1 MPMLGTEV
9 DDMLLNFSCNNF
21 KSFKD
26 GFVFNMIPEKRM
38 TELDYSILCEKIAD
52 KEINALSASVIYG
65 PNAAGKTSVVN
76 AMSCLRQIVL
86 RGNIEDAENDL
97 YGDRISNSMML
108 IPFAYREDSAPVSFD
123 ITFVHDG
130 IKFRYVLV
138 AYLGAFLE
146 KGVNRH
152 VEQECLF
159 VNDELIFDRR
169 KESVEKLELS
179 SVSDY
184 LNVGYKINASSETRT
199 AMSSN
204 VTKDSLLIVTDFNSF
219 CSKRLVAEFKEWFE
233 KRFIVVNSANKARF
247 FADTLDDEHPATL
260 NLDMNRIASEAG
272 IIGGGLA
279 YVRDQKSN
287 STKLLSVFK
296 QQENNELLALDAD
309 RIESVG
315 TMRLVSIMPIII
327 AALKEG
333 ATLVMDELDA
343 SLHPMIIMN
352 VISIFHNDDINKK
365 GAQLI
370 FNTHNP
376 IYLNHRLL
384 RRDEIKFVER
394 ETTTKSS
401 SLYALSDFKANGEA
415 SVRKTSDY
423 MKNYFINRY
432 GAIVDIDFTDI
443 IADVLKG
450 AEDND

>member
-1 MPMLGTEV
+1 
-9 DDMLLNFSCNNF
+9 MLLGFSCNNF

-26 GFVFNMIPEKRM
+26 GFVFNMVPERRM
-38 TELDYSILCEKIAD
+38 TELDYSIL
-52 KEINALSASVIYG
+52 KETIGGKGINALSVSVIYG

-76 AMSCLRQIVL
+76 AMSCLRQVVL
-86 RGNIEDAENDL
+86 RGNIQDAENDL
-97 YGDRISNSMML
+97 YGDRISNGMIL
-108 IPFAYREDSAPVSFD
+108 APFAYREDATPVSFD
-123 ITFVHDG
+123 ISFTHSG
-130 IKFRYVLV
+130 IKFRYVLA

-146 KGVNRH
+146 KGAERYVDK
-152 VEQECLF
+152 ECLY

-169 KESVEKLELS
+169 KESVEKLELAS
-179 SVSDY
+179 IVDY
-184 LNVGYKINASSETRT
+184 LNIGYKLKTSSETQL
-199 AMSSN
+199 AMSNN
-204 VTKDSLLIVTDFNSF
+204 VTPDSLLIVTDFNSF
-219 CSKRLVAEFKEWFE
+219 CSKKLVAEFKEWFE
-233 KRFIVVNSANKARF
+233 KQFIVVNSANKVRF

-260 NLDMNRIASEAG
+260 NLDINKIAQEAG

-279 YVRDQKSN
+279 YVRDPKAN
-287 STKLLSVFK
+287 ATKLLSVF
-296 QQENNELLALDAD
+296 QQDKNEFLALDAD
-309 RIESVG
+309 RVESVG

-333 ATLVMDELDA
+333 AALVMDELDA

-352 VISIFHNDDINKK
+352 IISIFHNDDINKK

-376 IYLNHRLL
+376 IYLNHKLL

-394 ETTTKSS
+394 DAATKSS

-432 GAIVDIDFTDI
+432 GAIVDMDLTDI

-450 AEDND
+450 AESNG